1 MRILVID
8 PAQST
13 GYAIVEVNETNSTA
27 NIIDYGF
34 IELADA
40 QYAGDKYIELR
51 GRLEVLVENNGIQE
65 VTVED
70 YFFSRKT
77 CQGGTLNASYR
88 CVCHMVARDYNL
100 HYEVLNISLWKK
112 FINGRTTPTKEQKA
126 LWGKEEAKKL
136 MTQEKLWTRW
146 GIRFPNH
153 SISSKTGKPVK
164 PKSDIVDAV
173 GMAIFYVS
181 IYKNIRTVTCSVK
194 PSNDVE
200 WKKTPKGVLDYD
212 SIDEVQ

>member
-1 MRILVID
+1 MNILVID

-13 GYAIVEVNETNSTA
+13 GYAIIRVDDKNSA
-27 NIIDYGF
+27 AEIIKYGF
-34 IELADA
+34 IEVGES
-40 QYAGDKYIELR
+40 QYAGDQYLDLKREL
-51 GRLEVLVENNGIQE
+51 ECLVRVHDINEI
-65 VTVED
+65 TVED

-77 CQGGTLNASYR
+77 CSGGTLNASFR
-88 CVCHMVARDYNL
+88 AVCHMVARETNM
-100 HYEVLNISLWKK
+100 HYEILNISLWKK

-153 SISSKTGKPVK
+153 SISKKTGKPVK

-181 IYKNIRTVTCSVK
+181 IYKNIRTVTCSIN
-194 PSNDVE
+194 PPTDVE

-212 SIDEVQ
+212 AIDD